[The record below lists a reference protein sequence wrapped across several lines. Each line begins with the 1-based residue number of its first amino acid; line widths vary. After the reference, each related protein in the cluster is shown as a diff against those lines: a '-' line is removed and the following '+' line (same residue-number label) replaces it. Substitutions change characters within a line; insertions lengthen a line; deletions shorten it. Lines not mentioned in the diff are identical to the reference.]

1 MLYLAVLALWLDLIL
16 EVPSKLN
23 NFMICF
29 NFVVSALRAVILF
42 YICITFDLKGRD
54 FCTSRK

>member
-1 MLYLAVLALWLDLIL
+1 MLYLAVLASWLDLIL
-16 EVPSKLN
+16 EAPSNLN
-23 NFMICF
+23 NFVICV
-29 NFVVSALRAVILF
+29 NFVVSAPRAVILF